1 MSKIQYC
8 STKVFGLKNYS
19 YICDNFMLNK
29 FLAFL
34 TLLIFLTEI
43 KGQDP
48 HFTQFYA
55 NPLYLNPAFAGTARC
70 PRIALNYRNQWP
82 NLSGTYVTYSAAF
95 DRHFD
100 FAAGGLGLLIMNDDQ
115 ARGTLRTTNAS
126 LIYSYHAPVTR
137 YFSLKFGIQATYFQ
151 KTLDK
156 TKLNFG
162 DMIDPRR
169 GFVWNT
175 NEVVPIAQKRNADF
189 SAGILG
195 YSKNYFF
202 GFAAHHITQPDEGML
217 GTSKLP
223 AKFTGHAGMIIPLE
237 KGNESYLSPNIL
249 FMAQEKFRQLF
260 LGMYYVKGV
269 LTAGLWYRNMDAVVA
284 LIGIQ
289 NNNFKFGYSY
299 DITVSKL
306 AGNTAGSH
314 EVSFQILFECKP
326 KKKKYRTISCPSF

>member
-1 MSKIQYC
+1 MNICGFKIYC
-8 STKVFGLKNYS
+8 
-19 YICDNFMLNK
+19 YICDYFYMPLR
-29 FLAFL
+29 FLGILTFL
-34 TLLIFLTEI
+34 VLFSELRA
-43 KGQDP
+43 QDP

-82 NLSGTYVTYSAAF
+82 NLSGTYVTYSASF

-100 FAAGGLGLLIMNDDQ
+100 FLAGGLGLIVMNDDQ
-115 ARGTLRTTNAS
+115 ARGTLRTTNVS

-137 YFSLKFGIQATYFQ
+137 EFSLKFGIQATYFQ
-151 KTLDK
+151 KVLDK

-175 NEVVPIAQKRNADF
+175 NEVVPIAQKKNADF

-195 YSKNYFF
+195 YSKTYFV
-202 GFAAHHITQPDEGML
+202 GVAAHHITQPDEGML
-217 GTSKLP
+217 GNSPLPFKL
-223 AKFTGHAGMIIPLE
+223 TGHGGIIIPLE
-237 KGNESYLSPNIL
+237 KGNESYLSPNLL
-249 FMAQEKFRQLF
+249 FMMQEQFRQIF

-269 LTAGLWYRNMDAVVA
+269 LTAGLWYRNKDAVVA
-284 LIGIQ
+284 LIGITKSG
-289 NNNFKFGYSY
+289 FKFGYSY

-314 EVSFQILFECKP
+314 EVSLQIQFECKP